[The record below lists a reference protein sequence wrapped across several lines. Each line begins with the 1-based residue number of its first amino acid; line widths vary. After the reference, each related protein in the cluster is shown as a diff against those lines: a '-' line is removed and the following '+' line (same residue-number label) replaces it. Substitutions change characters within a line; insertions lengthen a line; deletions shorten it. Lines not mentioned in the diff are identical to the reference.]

1 MAGPTT
7 TRFRS
12 VVALF
17 SPTLVDEVRQLPGA
31 SHSFLKHLCS
41 EEGAAVR
48 EELDKAVQALPQPV
62 RLRFEELLSSL
73 DNRRFFQGFAELSL
87 TWVLRASGWE
97 IEGLT
102 SVGSLVQAR
111 RPVSGEQV
119 NLLACGFVHSSRPTV
134 DGNNI
139 QKLHDALNRV
149 RGRTRFAVFVRK
161 WLPLKFNSEPIR
173 QAVELWVR
181 EVEAG
186 RWDNRFAAYEDES
199 VSLEFGLVGGLEE
212 PERVHDRHDGPVLM
226 TVGPFIGGRT
236 MGAIERRLVRELDRY
251 RLGPHGREPV
261 LAAAVAD
268 RPWQIPRGYLREFLY
283 GKPRWVQTQNDDQG
297 APWEAALS
305 KDIEPC
311 LFKDGLYENVGGVLM
326 IERDRDDPLL
336 LKARGMSNPLSRSA
350 LQPDEFLFPTVA
362 ETRKEDGRPVI
373 RGFTGE
379 IDSVRLGR

>member
-1 MAGPTT
+1 
-7 TRFRS
+7 
-12 VVALF
+12 
-17 SPTLVDEVRQLPGA
+17 
-31 SHSFLKHLCS
+31 
-41 EEGAAVR
+41 
-48 EELDKAVQALPQPV
+48 
-62 RLRFEELLSSL
+62 
-73 DNRRFFQGFAELSL
+73 
-87 TWVLRASGWE
+87 
-97 IEGLT
+97 
-102 SVGSLVQAR
+102 
-111 RPVSGEQV
+111 
-119 NLLACGFVHSSRPTV
+119 
-134 DGNNI
+134 
-139 QKLHDALNRV
+139 
-149 RGRTRFAVFVRK
+149 
-161 WLPLKFNSEPIR
+161 
-173 QAVELWVR
+173 
-181 EVEAG
+181 
-186 RWDNRFAAYEDES
+186 